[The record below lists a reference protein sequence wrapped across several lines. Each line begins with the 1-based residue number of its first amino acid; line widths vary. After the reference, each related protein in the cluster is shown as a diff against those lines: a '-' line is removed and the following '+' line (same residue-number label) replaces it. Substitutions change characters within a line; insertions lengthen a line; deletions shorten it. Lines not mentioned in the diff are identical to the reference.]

1 MLAAHSRPRRVALI
15 ISATL
20 TLLLVAAWIGSAF
33 VDLSH
38 RWNNYGNGVM
48 LRRLQF
54 GQGRVAVVWGD
65 FSCFPYWAQGTI
77 GDKRERT
84 FEWRKRLGL
93 ELDTLIDLSREDGC
107 IDAPIWLPALF
118 VAASTAVLA
127 RSPKKGRLTR
137 RRSVSATFALT
148 MPTVLT
154 VAVWLVSL
162 RYAIYISARDAVLE
176 LNAGRLELAWGE
188 YASERSGNSGLNV
201 EIESTL
207 DDPYF
212 DGPQFSMDGPD
223 GYIGAP
229 LWLLFLIAIGISLS
243 AWRRFRALRT
253 ECRCPCGY
261 DLTLNE
267 SGICPECG
275 SKISRPGQ
283 RATTANDRGETQNSE
298 PRTD

>member
-1 MLAAHSRPRRVALI
+1 MFAAHTKRRGIALC
-15 ISATL
+15 ISAIL
-20 TLLLVAAWIGSAF
+20 TLVLVAAWICSVF
-33 VDLSH
+33 VDFSH
-38 RWNNYGNGVM
+38 RWNNPGTGVM
-48 LRRLQF
+48 LRRIQF

-65 FSCFPYWAQGTI
+65 FNCFPYWAQGTI

-84 FEWRKRLGL
+84 SEWRKRLGL

-127 RSPKKGRLTR
+127 RSPKKARMTR
-137 RRSVSATFALT
+137 RRSVSETFALT
-148 MPTVLT
+148 LPTVIT
-154 VAVWLVSL
+154 VAAWLVSL

-188 YASERSGNSGLNV
+188 CASDRSGNSGLNV

-207 DDPYF
+207 NGPYF
-212 DGPQFSMDGPD
+212 DGPQFSVDGAD

-229 LWLLFLIAIGISLS
+229 LWLLFLIAIGIPLS

-253 ECRCPCGY
+253 ECLCPCGY
-261 DLTLNE
+261 NLTLNQ

-283 RATTANDRGETQNSE
+283 RATTANDTEETQNSE
-298 PRTD
+298 PRSD